1 MIITDEKLLR
11 KECKDASIFEAS
23 EIIAKLEYELKN
35 STAPGIG
42 LAANQIGI
50 DSKVFILRT
59 PYISLDFVNPK
70 IIDKRDL
77 RLLKNEG
84 CLSFPGIYLTT
95 KRYNEIFVIDFFR
108 PNGIVCTGLEAV
120 VVQHETGHLYG
131 ETMFDYQIV
140 EPKINEKCW
149 CNSGLKYKRCHI
161 ERVILL

>member
-1 MIITDEKLLR
+1 MIVTDESLLR

-23 EIIAKLEYELKN
+23 EIIAKLEYELK
-35 STAPGIG
+35 SSPISGIG

-59 PYISLDFVNPK
+59 PHASLDFVNPK
-70 IIDKRDL
+70 IIDKRDI

-108 PNGIVCTGLEAV
+108 PNGIVCTGLESV
-120 VVQHETGHLYG
+120 VCQHEFGHLCG

-149 CNSGLKYKRCHI
+149 CNSGLKYKKCCI
-161 ERVILL
+161 NKQI